1 MSIRNFDFFEVF
13 MKKIW
18 ISLISAL
25 YCGFTLGYMHFAD
38 PRTNAG
44 ALSTI
49 GLDHP
54 VLFAL
59 WGAGTYGVISKS
71 AEGCATVC
79 CCLPVWEC
87 R

>member
-25 YCGFTLGYMHFAD
+25 YCGFTLGYMHFAN

-54 VLFAL
+54 VLFDIMRIFRGSP
-59 WGAGTYGVISKS
+59 WNIEQGTVPCSKS
-71 AEGCATVC
+71 
-79 CCLPVWEC
+79 
-87 R
+87 